1 MNKVLNIN
9 LGGYPLAIDDDA
21 YEYLKGYLDNI
32 RVRFHESEGREEIMR
47 DIEMRLGE
55 LLSAELGSRR
65 IIMLPDVEEVVRVM
79 GKPEDYGGEPDTH
92 RTGAGAGPKAGP
104 KSTTSKDGMFGIKP
118 GRRLFRDPEDKVA
131 AGVCSGVA
139 AYLGVEDPVWVRL
152 AFVVLTFA
160 SAGFWVPAYL
170 IAWALI
176 PEAKTAADRLS
187 MRGEPINVDNIARE
201 IETGFGKLESQ
212 MDAVGKEAKQQ
223 GRETAGQL
231 NEALAIFVGAIG
243 KAFAWVVRFFG
254 RFGIVLLVL
263 VLIALG
269 FSLITTWIAGIFTFF
284 AALPFLA
291 FVSPHSASLN
301 ILGALNLFLLVTLPI
316 IGMFMGISGFLFKRK
331 APGWIGI
338 TMTVLWFINLFSLL
352 SIGGAAL
359 NSYSQEGSFTKTFE
373 LDALTSDTLNVV
385 SENAD
390 FNIEFNKRRIHWSGS
405 TDETKDVIRFPNQ
418 LEIRVRKSKDGVFR
432 VLQTVTAR
440 GATYANA
447 MENAENAAFP
457 LDLQGN
463 VLFVPQSL
471 DLKKGQVWRNQR
483 FKMIIEMPE
492 GKSIVFDEHIYREAA
507 AEMSDYAPNNS
518 QYISNN
524 PGKRFTMSAEGLVC
538 ADCPQWGDRDYSNY
552 ENYEHFII
560 QGNLEAEIR
569 KGERFSYEI
578 DPRFRQDVKI
588 IHTGE
593 RVTFDAGD
601 RSQPVSVTIYTPVF
615 TSLLVEGK
623 GRITLRG
630 FDEGRASITAKG
642 EPVIKAYMDC
652 RDLEVNLQGPCRLEL
667 NGNGESLNANLA
679 AGALLDAFG
688 WKLNGAEVSLSGNST
703 ANLFVDQDDA
713 NIKKDESSTVHLQGK

>member
-9 LGGYPLAIDDDA
+9 LGGYPIAIDDDA

-104 KSTTSKDGMFGIKP
+104 KSTTAKDGMFGIKP

-301 ILGALNLFLLVTLPI
+301 ILGALNLFMLVTLPI
-316 IGMFMGISGFLFKRK
+316 IGMFMGISGILFKRK

-338 TMTVLWFINLFSLL
+338 SMTVLWFINLFSLV

-390 FNIEFNKRRIHWSGS
+390 FNIEFNKRRIHWSGN

-483 FKMIIEMPE
+483 FKLIIEMPE

-524 PGKRFTMSAEGLVC
+524 PGKRFTMTTEGLVC
-538 ADCPQWGDRDYSNY
+538 IDCPQWGDRDYSNY

-578 DPRFRQDVKI
+578 DPRFKQDVKI
-588 IHTGE
+588 IHTGQ

-601 RSQPVSVTIYTPVF
+601 RPKPVSVTIHTPMF
-615 TSLLVEGK
+615 TSLLAEGN
-623 GRITLRG
+623 GRIVLRG

-652 RDLEVNLQGPCRLEL
+652 ANLDINLQGPCRLEL
-667 NGNGESLNANLA
+667 NGKGESLNANLGG
-679 AGALLDAFG
+679 GALLDAFG
-688 WKLNGAEVSLSGNST
+688 WKVGGAEVSLSGSST
-703 ANLFVDQDDA
+703 ANLFVDQEHA
-713 NIKKDESSTVHLQGK
+713 NIKKDESSAVHLQGR